1 MFDFD
6 STKLIAIG
14 IIALIVIGPKELPG
28 VLRQLGHYIAKM
40 RRMAGEFQTQFSD
53 AMRES
58 ELQELKKDMEKMA
71 QDAKVDFNDDLLR
84 STERDI
90 HEAVDKAGKPV
101 EPVKAAEIKN
111 PTPEN
116 DPDGAFIQ
124 VDIPPPPS
132 AETVQADVATA
143 AAQHAPVREVG
154 LDPEPAASPA
164 PLARAREA

>member
-6 STKLIAIG
+6 STKLVAIG
-14 IIALIVIGPKELPG
+14 ILALIVIGPKELPG
-28 VLRQLGHYIAKM
+28 VLRQLGQYVAKM

-71 QDAKVDFNDDLLR
+71 QDAKLDINDDMMR
-84 STERDI
+84 QTEREMRD
-90 HEAVDKAGKPV
+90 AVDNAGKPV
-101 EPVKAAEIKN
+101 EAAKAPEIKN

-124 VDIPPPPS
+124 VDIPPAAPAPV
-132 AETVQADVATA
+132 AEAGA
-143 AAQHAPVREVG
+143 HEPVREVG
-154 LDPEPAASPA
+154 LDPEPSKVAA
-164 PLARAREA
+164 ARSA